1 MTTSAHR
8 RPTPPTPPPAA
19 RPSRAAPAPKAPA
32 KHTPPDLDRL
42 DALLSGLI
50 DEHRQL
56 LGLTRDHRAA
66 LSTADAQAL
75 KAVVEQTGAVI
86 QRVNTIET
94 ERQQLVA
101 RPDGRPSTMDELL
114 AAVNAADRQRLTQR
128 AGTLRDLIRTVQQE
142 QEAVRI
148 ASEALATHMRGLMQ
162 QVASKLSHA
171 GTYGRAGRVEPVAT
185 VMTGLDIPA

>member
-1 MTTSAHR
+1 MTTFAHR

-19 RPSRAAPAPKAPA
+19 RPSRAAPATKAPP
-32 KHTPPDLDRL
+32 KQTPPDLDRL

-56 LGLTRDHRAA
+56 LGLTRDHKAA
-66 LSTADAQAL
+66 LTTADAQAL

-114 AAVNAADRQRLTQR
+114 AAVNTADRQRLTQR

-142 QEAVRI
+142 QEAVRL